1 MSFRVGL
8 FTTHPVQYQVPWYRA
23 LGAHPDV
30 DLTVFYCMLPDA
42 RQQGEGFGV
51 AFQWDIP
58 LLEGYRYE
66 VLANRARRPSV
77 IRFSG
82 CDTPEI
88 EDRVRDGGFDAFIV
102 NGWVVKACL
111 QALRACRRR
120 GVPCIVRGESNAL
133 RPRPAWK
140 RFLHRRLLRRY
151 SAFLSIG
158 KSNRDFYLANGVP
171 EEKIFFAP
179 YCVENERFAAA
190 AETLG
195 PHRSR
200 LRADW
205 AIPPDA
211 YTFLFCGKFVEKK
224 RPLDLLAAL
233 EIACRS
239 GRCDRPLHLLLVGEG
254 DLASA
259 CRREAA
265 AKRLPVTFAGFLNQ
279 SEIPRAYAA
288 ADCLILPS
296 DYGETWGLVVNEAMA
311 CGLPAVVSDRVGC
324 RPDLVLP
331 GRTGEV
337 FPFGDVRALA
347 AIMVEFAADPEASQ
361 RLGRAAR
368 AHVATYRVENVLAG
382 TLRALDYVCRD
393 VRDVDA

>member
-23 LGAHPDV
+23 LAAHPDV

-66 VLANRARRPSV
+66 VLANRARRPSPT
-77 IRFSG
+77 RFSG
-82 CDTPEI
+82 CDTPGI
-88 EDRVRDGGFDAFIV
+88 EGGVRDGGFDAFIV
-102 NGWVVKACL
+102 NGWVAKACL
-111 QALRACRRR
+111 QALRACRRWS
-120 GVPCIVRGESNAL
+120 VPCIVRGESNAL
-133 RPRPAWK
+133 RPRPTWK
-140 RFLHRRLLRRY
+140 RFLHRRLLRKY

-158 KSNRDFYLANGVP
+158 RSNRDFYLSNGVP

-179 YCVENERFAAA
+179 YCVENERFGAA
-190 AETLG
+190 AEALAEQR
-195 PHRSR
+195 PR

-205 AIPPDA
+205 DIRADA

-233 EIACRS
+233 EIACRA
-239 GRCDRPLHLLLVGEG
+239 GRSARPLHLLMVGEG
-254 DLASA
+254 ELAPA

-279 SEIPRAYAA
+279 SAIPRAYAA
-288 ADCLILPS
+288 SDCLILPS

-324 RPDLVLP
+324 HPDLVLP

-337 FPFGDVRALA
+337 FPFGDAGALA
-347 AIMVEFAADPEASQ
+347 ALMVEFAADHEASQ

-368 AHVATYRVENVLAG
+368 AHVATYSVENVVRG
-382 TLRALDYVCRD
+382 TLQALRCVCRD
-393 VRDVDA
+393 AASVDA